1 MKLLGYFHVENSR
14 GIRTAWIITV
24 IPKVI
29 LLKLAQPTGLGEFVK
44 AALLKIK
51 PLRTVFS
58 AQD

>member
-1 MKLLGYFHVENSR
+1 MKLLGYFHEGNSR
-14 GIRTAWIITV
+14 GIRMAWIITV

-44 AALLKIK
+44 AAYLKIK
-51 PLRTVFS
+51 PLRIVFS

>member
-1 MKLLGYFHVENSR
+1 M
-14 GIRTAWIITV
+14 AWIITV

-44 AALLKIK
+44 AAYLKIK
-51 PLRTVFS
+51 PLRIVFS